1 MLSAGPSG
9 PQPLQLD
16 PDIPQ
21 NRVAIGQFGGRA
33 ADFGCV
39 RIANLQREA
48 RSVGTLIEVNWL
60 EPMDFTFLHAADLHL
75 GSPMLGLSSNDPELA
90 KRVAAASREAFDDLV
105 SEAINRMVGFMLISG
120 DVYDGDWRDT
130 TIAHFFNRQMGRLHR
145 AGIPVFLVKGNHDA
159 ESVITGSITLPDSV
173 HSFPSRKPATFRLAD
188 LKVAIHGQSFADRAV
203 TQNLALNYPS
213 AEPGWFN
220 VGVLHT
226 SCDGRAG
233 HANYAPCELVHLVQ
247 RGYQYWALGHVH
259 TYEVLHA
266 NPPIIFP
273 GNLQGRHAGECGP
286 KGAVVV
292 EVRDGEVQNHDRLLL
307 DRIRWAL
314 IEVDLNGVSTNAEA
328 FSRIER
334 AIQKEVNAAGNV
346 PVVFR
351 MILRGRTSLNLWLRA
366 ETHRLIDEVLA
377 AAAHVTDLI
386 WLEELKVATADP
398 ANDASE
404 AVAALANLDFPVLLN
419 SLSHS
424 PELLREAG
432 EAMEI
437 IRAKFPAMPIPD
449 DLFSAEAV
457 EQTIEDACALVIS
470 IGTGREGSQA

>member
-1 MLSAGPSG
+1 MAYRYFFPEKC
-9 PQPLQLD
+9 
-16 PDIPQ
+16 
-21 NRVAIGQFGGRA
+21 RRA
-33 ADFGCV
+33 W
-39 RIANLQREA
+39 A
-48 RSVGTLIEVNWL
+48 RRLAELNWL
-60 EPMDFTFLHAADLHL
+60 EPMDFSFVHAADLHL
-75 GSPMLGLSSNDPELA
+75 GSPMLGLSSEDPELA
-90 KRVAAASREAFDDLV
+90 KRVAAASREAFEDLV
-105 SEAINRMVGFMLISG
+105 SESIHRDVRFLLISG

-173 HSFPSRKPATFRLAD
+173 RSFPSRKPATFRLAD

-203 TQNLALNYPS
+203 TENLALNYPS

-233 HANYAPCELVHLVQ
+233 HANYAPCELVHLLQ

-273 GNLQGRHAGECGP
+273 GNLQGRHAGECGA

-292 EVRDGEVQNHDRLLL
+292 EVCDGEVQNHSRLLL
-307 DRIRWAL
+307 DRLRWAL
-314 IEVDLNGVSTNAEA
+314 IEVDLDGVSTNAEA

-334 AIQKEVNAAGNV
+334 AIEKEAKAASSV

-351 MILRGRTSLNLWLRA
+351 MILRGRTSLNRWLRA
-366 ETHRLIDEVLA
+366 ERHRVTDEVLA
-377 AAAHVTDLI
+377 AAAHATDLI
-386 WLEELKVATADP
+386 WLEELKIATSDP
-398 ANDASE
+398 ARDSSE
-404 AVAALANLDFPVLLN
+404 AAALANLDFAAMLDT
-419 SLSHS
+419 LSRS

-432 EAMEI
+432 EAMDS
-437 IRAKFPAMPIPD
+437 IRAKFPAMPIPE
-449 DLFSAEAV
+449 DLFSVEALQ
-457 EQTIEDACALVIS
+457 QTIEDARELLIA
-470 IGTGREGSQA
+470 IGTGLEGGQA